1 MSVFNKKVNEILEK
15 TKLDANELKFGDL
28 IRNTNPE
35 CVHSGSEGRV
45 IKVCPM
51 KDGTGVVGNL
61 IRYIVSNKGKNFK
74 PGDILDKT
82 EIQLDKK
89 KGKVKEAFKME
100 SSIPKNKN
108 FEKIPESEP
117 AKKKGYLDI
126 IQNALDVAGFEPSIG
141 TGADAVNAVI
151 SGVRAAAAK
160 EPDQRK
166 KHLMNAGISAIS
178 LIPFADFVKLAKLRP
193 ARKMLTKGAKGV
205 KKAGL
210 TAKQDRALKS
220 AEELALPTENYA
232 DGKVKGKSRPGRV
245 KRSGASCK
253 GSVSSLRAKAKKAG
267 GEKGKMYHWCAN
279 MKGGK
284 KK

>member
-1 MSVFNKKVNEILEK
+1 MSVFNKKINEILEK

-45 IKVCPM
+45 IKVYPM

-61 IRYIVSNKGKNFK
+61 IRYIVSNNGKTFK

-100 SSIPKNKN
+100 SSIPNRN
-108 FEKIPESEP
+108 FEKIPESDS

-126 IQNALDVAGFEPSIG
+126 IQNALDVAGLEPTIG
-141 TGADAVNAVI
+141 TGADALNAVI

-166 KHLMNAGISAIS
+166 KHLMNAGISAVS
-178 LIPFADFVKLAKLRP
+178 MVPFADVVKLAKFRP

-205 KKAGL
+205 KAAGL

-253 GSVSSLRAKAKKAG
+253 GSVSSLRSKAKKAG